1 MPEKEQLVEVE
12 SEPEEDMLR
21 LFLGDPQTE
30 QDLSPAV
37 AAPVQAALQDQQRP
51 SSRNSQKKKEQREHG
66 GGQQQALAGQ
76 PVDLLR

>member
-1 MPEKEQLVEVE
+1 MPEKDQLVEVE

-51 SSRNSQKKKEQREHG
+51 SSRNSRKKKEKPEESTEV
-66 GGQQQALAGQ
+66 AGNKRSRASQ
-76 PVDLLR
+76 